1 MITRTAPF
9 RSVTKVSKV
18 VPTYN
23 GVSMAPGML
32 EMCFGTASAVCYG
45 NCYRR
50 KSRAYRLASSFVLE
64 FVRCS
69 SA

>member
-1 MITRTAPF
+1 MAEDTTFSRDMCANGVVTNEMFTRTAPF

-32 EMCFGTASAVCYG
+32 EMCVGTASAVC
-45 NCYRR
+45 
-50 KSRAYRLASSFVLE
+50 
-64 FVRCS
+64 
-69 SA
+69 